1 MTRRLCKKATARHG
15 HTQRVWP
22 ADAFDEQA
30 PKGAD
35 GKAFLRDN
43 AEHVNTLVSD
53 QVVKFKGIKRV
64 H

>member
-1 MTRRLCKKATARHG
+1 LC
-15 HTQRVWP
+15 
-22 ADAFDEQA
+22 
-30 PKGAD
+30 
-35 GKAFLRDN
+35 DN